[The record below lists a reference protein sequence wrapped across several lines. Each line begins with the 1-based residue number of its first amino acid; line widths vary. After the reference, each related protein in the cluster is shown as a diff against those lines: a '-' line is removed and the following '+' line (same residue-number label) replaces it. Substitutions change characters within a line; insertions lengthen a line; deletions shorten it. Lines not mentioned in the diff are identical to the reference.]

1 LHLVVD
7 MVSNICLYYIY
18 DSKKGYVEMKNTF
31 EKLGEHLFYLTQDA
45 DLGVYDRW
53 KEIGLTEEFAEYIA
67 NLKNKIEREVTK

>member
-1 LHLVVD
+1 
-7 MVSNICLYYIY
+7 
-18 DSKKGYVEMKNTF
+18 MKNTF
-31 EKLGEHLFYLTQDA
+31 EKLGEHLFYLTQNA